1 MISWYDGNK
10 KVPPGTTET
19 EIKDGQARDSVMW
32 PRKGTLYTRPG
43 ELHVPVVVK
52 TKDSKRRVGDCVIKY
67 RIINSAALL
76 PYLDEE
82 GELDTSK
89 LARDLSYEARASI
102 VPKLSEYT
110 SEELEKRA
118 DENRA
123 LVQYELSG
131 TLADYGLTIKKIY
144 TVWGDGELP
153 KITTEPP
160 KRAER
165 PEEPKKKKKPHK
177 VLLPA
182 PKELIFV
189 EREKIVERTIPPKS
203 LSESEVRSLA
213 RKQAEDYINGSPRY
227 GSAGEAA
234 FWLNSFEQVFYE
246 ALKEGGYGTD

>member
-1 MISWYDGNK
+1 MGKISWYDGDK

-19 EIKDGQARDSVMW
+19 EIRDGQARDSVMW
-32 PRKGTLYTRPG
+32 PRKGTLYTKPG

-52 TKDSKRRVGDCVIKY
+52 TKDSKRHVGDCVIKY
-67 RIINSAALL
+67 RVVNSAALL
-76 PYLDEE
+76 PYLNEE
-82 GELDTSK
+82 GELDANE

-110 SEELEKRA
+110 SEELEKHA

-144 TVWGDGELP
+144 TVWEDKELP
-153 KITTEPP
+153 PIHAEPP
-160 KRAER
+160 KQAPK
-165 PEEPKKKKKPHK
+165 PEEPKPKKKKPHK
-177 VLLPA
+177 VTVPA
-182 PKELIFV
+182 VREVIV
-189 EREKIVERTIPPKS
+189 EKVVERTVPPKS

-213 RKQAEDYINGSPRY
+213 KKQAEDYLNGNPRY

-234 FWLNSFEQVFYE
+234 FWLNSLEQVFYQ